1 MLPAEVQP
9 YLALQ
14 PSLQPAPLS
23 CRSPEPGGWPLL
35 LLVLA
40 PQTVPA
46 AEVFAAS
53 YAVAAAV
60 AAAAVVANAPIAL
73 KRGTVRWGGRLAS
86 DGVQKG
92 RYLG

>member
-46 AEVFAAS
+46 A
-53 YAVAAAV
+53 
-60 AAAAVVANAPIAL
+60 AAAVVANAPIAL